1 MTNKEFYKDE
11 LLDMFIEY
19 NGIGLHRGKLES
31 CRSIDCE
38 DCDWNRQE
46 DFDCDE
52 RFHEWLNKE
61 YEPPASV
68 FAPQIGEDYYW
79 IDNEYRVRCSPF
91 AYDSVDRKFQE
102 NGNVCTDG
110 VYMEKRAR
118 DIKLYNLLSNFAY
131 QVNEGWKPDWNSETE
146 YQWYIYYDTKRNAWD
161 VKFEVTCMNLNT
173 VYFKS
178 KELAERAI
186 NEVIIP
192 FEKENQECETDCV
205 SIIKCPKKGI

>member
-61 YEPPASV
+61 YEPFTGV
-68 FAPQIGEDYYW
+68 FTPQIGEDYYW
-79 IDNEYRVRCSPF
+79 IDNEYEIRYNCFVD
-91 AYDSVDRKFQE
+91 DSVDRKFQE
-102 NGNVCTDG
+102 NGNACTDR

-131 QVNEGWKPDWNSETE
+131 QVNEGWDPDWEREDQNK
-146 YQWYIYYDTKRNAWD
+146 WCIYRSHSYHIW
-161 VKFEVTCMNLNT
+161 EVCCCGAQTVNE
-173 VYFKS
+173 VYFKT

-192 FEKENQECETDCV
+192 FENE
-205 SIIKCPKKGI
+205 

>member
-68 FAPQIGEDYYW
+68 FATQIGEDYYW

-102 NGNVCTDG
+102 NGNACTDKE
-110 VYMEKRAR
+110 YMEKRAR

-131 QVNEGWKPDWNSETE
+131 EVNEGWKPDMSNESELKYSAIYVNSIE
-146 YQWYIYYDTKRNAWD
+146 AWK
-161 VKFEVTCMNLNT
+161 VVCSTWENIEKQ

-178 KELAERAI
+178 RELAQRAI
-186 NEVIIP
+186 NEVIVP
-192 FEKENQECETDCV
+192 FEKEEYRDE
-205 SIIKCPKKGI
+205 K

>member
-1 MTNKEFYKDE
+1 MKCEMTNKEFYKDE

-61 YEPPASV
+61 YEPFVCV
-68 FAPQIGEDYYW
+68 FTPRIGEDYYW
-79 IDNEYRVRCSPF
+79 IDNEYEIRYNCFVD
-91 AYDSVDRKFQE
+91 DSVDRKFQE
-102 NGNVCTDG
+102 NGNACTDK

-118 DIKLYNLLSNFAY
+118 EIKLYNLLSNFAY
-131 QVNEGWKPDWNSETE
+131 QVNDGWEPDWNNDCENKWFIWFNYLLDKWE
-146 YQWYIYYDTKRNAWD
+146 PAYIISMSYSN
-161 VKFEVTCMNLNT
+161 M
-173 VYFKS
+173 VYFKTE
-178 KELAERAI
+178 ELAKRAI

-192 FEKENQECETDCV
+192 FESNL
-205 SIIKCPKKGI
+205 I

>member
-79 IDNEYRVRCSPF
+79 IDNEYRVRCSLF

-102 NGNVCTDG
+102 NGNVCTDRE
-110 VYMEKRAR
+110 YMEKRAR

-131 QVNEGWKPDWNSETE
+131 QGNEGWEPNWEENVNQNKWC
-146 YQWYIYYDTKRNAWD
+146 IYKSHSSHSWEVYCCDRTQSVND
-161 VKFEVTCMNLNT
+161 VL
-173 VYFKS
+173 FKT

-192 FEKENQECETDCV
+192 FEIGLPQ
-205 SIIKCPKKGI
+205 SHWL

>member
-1 MTNKEFYKDE
+1 MTNKEFYKDK

-19 NGIGLHRGKLES
+19 NGIGLHHGNLVL
-31 CRSIDCE
+31 CRSIDCK
-38 DCDWNRQE
+38 DCDWYKQE

-79 IDNEYRVRCSPF
+79 IDNEYRVRCSLF

-102 NGNVCTDG
+102 NGNACTDRK
-110 VYMEKRAR
+110 YMEKRAR

-131 QVNEGWKPDWNSETE
+131 QVNEGWEPDWESED
-146 YQWYIYYDTKRNAWD
+146 QNKWYVYWVHQSHSWEVAYYNRGQSVN
-161 VKFEVTCMNLNT
+161 E
-173 VYFKS
+173 VYFKT

-192 FEKENQECETDCV
+192 YCIEM
-205 SIIKCPKKGI
+205 